1 MAIISR
7 TLFFGSVGLLLSCA
21 DNHSPSTS
29 ETAGA
34 VISPK
39 TPSAAAVALGAT
51 PMALDPQGV
60 PRLLRG
66 GTGQPAMAAANA
78 TAAARQHVERLA
90 PAWGVRSD
98 GMPTLETL
106 GEVRVAGGTIV
117 RMRQI
122 IDGLPV
128 ANAAGGEVRVMVAKD
143 NSMVATSGKLIS
155 RSTPH
160 PRSPKFVDDDAGAVA
175 RAVTE
180 TYKTSFA
187 PSFAPSALA
196 TRAVAKD
203 GTRLFS
209 GQTGSVHVETARA
222 RKAWVP
228 EAKGLTA
235 AWVVEAYTSNAKTTS
250 GDLYRTVIAAD
261 GRVLS
266 RTNLTAD
273 EAYAYRV
280 FAETT
285 GELHP
290 FDGPIV
296 DPTPHPTGTPNGA
309 PFPAYVTPNLV
320 TVDGLN
326 HPDGGD
332 VADSW
337 LDTGA
342 TETVGNNVD
351 AYLDINPPTGLSF
364 GDFRATVTTGPTDDV
379 QAFDRVYDTAAS
391 ALSTQDQQM
400 AGVTALFYTINWMH
414 DFWYDGGFTE
424 AAGNG
429 QDSNYGRGGEDRDAI
444 LAETQDCATCTPAS
458 RNNANMGTPS
468 DGLNPRMQV
477 FVWTNDKRSLKAG
490 ALEPSTGTAAFG
502 ASNFD
507 LTAGLVIADDGVVLP
522 MPAGTV
528 NDGCTALT
536 APATGKIVVVDR
548 GSCSFK
554 TKALVAQNAGAVGMI
569 LVNNADGSPPGL
581 ADDATITTPIT
592 VAVLSVS
599 KADGTVLKA
608 AVAAGA
614 VSGTMKRALGP
625 ELEGTLDAAV
635 ISHEFGHYLHHRLTE
650 CNTTFCRAM
659 SEGWGD
665 FSALLTVA
673 REGDDLEKAYPTGV
687 YSTQGFA
694 GDPVYFGIRRAPY
707 SVNPAINGLTFK
719 HMADETPAP
728 TTFPFDVSGPN
739 SEVHNGGEVWAS
751 MMWEGYVALQKAP
764 GADFEEVRLKMRQYV
779 VAGLLLAPSEATPLE
794 TRDAILAAVNAASP
808 EDHAILA
815 AAFARRGFGSC
826 ATSPGGDSVNFNGI
840 VESFDVKGQLVP
852 SAATIREQTSC
863 DSDQVLDAG
872 ETSRVTVDVSN
883 PGPLD
888 LTGVKVK
895 LTSTNAAI
903 QVAAPMV
910 EVGELKAY
918 SSSSAVFYVKLASS
932 VSAPAAVDLQAE
944 ISSTDGCETVAVPM
958 AIRVNTDDAVA
969 TSATDNFDAGN
980 SVWTP
985 DEDTTEWSHIRK
997 TPLDGAWHGADAGR
1011 PSDTSLTSPA
1021 LKAGNGAL
1029 TATFTHRFSF
1039 EGTVEEAFDGG
1050 VIEISTDEGETWAD
1064 ISTVADPGY
1073 NVTITPG
1080 STSISELPAYGAESE
1095 GYPETTAVTL
1105 DFGDKLAGKTFQ
1117 LRFRVVSDPNAGGP
1131 GWDIDD
1137 LAFTGLDGKP
1147 FPTLVANA
1155 KACDPDAEGPDD
1167 DDDNDDGSC
1176 QSGRSTGT
1184 GTLAALAILGVLTLR
1199 RRRR

>member
-1 MAIISR
+1 
-7 TLFFGSVGLLLSCA
+7 
-21 DNHSPSTS
+21 
-29 ETAGA
+29 
-34 VISPK
+34 
-39 TPSAAAVALGAT
+39 
-51 PMALDPQGV
+51 
-60 PRLLRG
+60 
-66 GTGQPAMAAANA
+66 MAAANA

-98 GMPTLETL
+98 GLPTLETL
-106 GEVRVAGGTIV
+106 GEIRVPGGTVV
-117 RMRQI
+117 RMRQV
-122 IDGLPV
+122 IDGIPV
-128 ANAAGGEVRVMVAKD
+128 ASAAGGEVRVMVAKD
-143 NSMVATSGKLIS
+143 NSMIATSGKLIS

-160 PRSPKFVDDDAGAVA
+160 ARSPKFVDNDAGAVA

-187 PSFAPSALA
+187 PTFAPSALA
-196 TRAVAKD
+196 THSVAKD

-209 GQTGSVHVETARA
+209 GQTGSVQVEKARA

-273 EAYAYRV
+273 EAYRYRV
-280 FAETT
+280 FADDT
-285 GELHP
+285 GALIP

-296 DPTPHPTGTPNGA
+296 DPTPHASGVPSGS
-309 PFPAYVTPNLV
+309 PFPGYVLPKLV

-326 HPDGGD
+326 HPDGGEIP
-332 VADSW
+332 DSW
-337 LDTGA
+337 LDSGA

-351 AYLDINPPTGLSF
+351 AYLDIAPPTGLTF
-364 GDFRATVTTGPTDDV
+364 GDFRATVSKPATATTI
-379 QAFDRVYDTAAS
+379 AEFDRVYDTAAS
-391 ALSTQDQQM
+391 ALSSQDQQM
-400 AGVTALFYTINWMH
+400 AGITSLFYIINWMH

-429 QDSNYGRGGEDRDAI
+429 QDSNFGRGGEDRDSI

-490 ALEPSTGTAAFG
+490 ALDPSTGTAAFG
-502 ASNFD
+502 ATTFD
-507 LTAGLVIADDGVVLP
+507 LTAGLVIANDGVVLP
-522 MPAGTV
+522 APAGTV
-528 NDGCTALT
+528 TDGCTALT

-554 TKALVAQNAGAVGMI
+554 TKALVAQTAGAVGMI

-592 VAVLSVS
+592 VAVLSLS
-599 KADGTVLKA
+599 KADGTTLKTA
-608 AVAAGA
+608 IGAGA
-614 VSGTMKRALGP
+614 VSATMKRALGP
-625 ELEGTLDAAV
+625 ELEGTLDASV

-659 SEGWGD
+659 SEGWAD
-665 FSALLTVA
+665 FSALLTLT
-673 REGDDLEKAYPTGV
+673 RKGDDLDKAYPMAV

-719 HMADETPAP
+719 HMADETPSP
-728 TTFPFDVSGPN
+728 TTFPFDAGGPN

-751 MMWEGYVALQKAP
+751 MLWEGYVALQKAP
-764 GADFEEVRLKMRQYV
+764 GADFDEVLLKMRQYV
-779 VAGLLLAPSEATPLE
+779 VAGLLIAPPEATPLE
-794 TRDAILAAVNAASP
+794 TRDAILAAVKAASP
-808 EDHAILA
+808 EDHDILA
-815 AAFARRGFGSC
+815 AAYARRGFGSC
-826 ATSPGGDSVNFNGI
+826 AVSPSAASVNFNGI
-840 VESFDVKGQLVP
+840 IDSFDVKGQLVP
-852 SAATIREQTSC
+852 SSAAIKEQTSC

-872 ETSRVTVDVSN
+872 ETSRVTVEISN
-883 PGPLD
+883 PGPVRS
-888 LTGVKVK
+888 TGVTVT
-895 LTSTNAAI
+895 LASNNPTIS
-903 QVAAPMV
+903 
-910 EVGELKAY
+910 VGEATVEIGDLKAY
-918 SSSSAVFYVKLASS
+918 AGTSAVFYVKLASS
-932 VSAPAAVDLQAE
+932 VSAPAAIDLTAS
-944 ISSTDGCETVAVPM
+944 INAADGCGVVELPM

-969 TSATDNFDAGN
+969 TSATDNFDAGS

-1011 PSDTSLTSPA
+1011 PSDSSLTSPP
-1021 LKAGNGAL
+1021 LTAGSGAL

-1039 EGTVEEAFDGG
+1039 EGTVDEAFDGG

-1073 NVTITPG
+1073 NVVITPG

-1095 GYPETTAVTL
+1095 GYPETNAVTL

-1117 LRFRVVSDPNAGGP
+1117 LRFRVVSDPSAGGP

-1137 LAFTGLDGKP
+1137 LAFTGLEGKP
-1147 FPTLVANA
+1147 FPTLVSNA
-1155 KACDPDAEGPDD
+1155 KACNPDAGNPDD
-1167 DDDNDDGSC
+1167 DDDDDGGC
-1176 QSGRSTGT
+1176 QSGRSTGA
-1184 GTLAALAILGVLTLR
+1184 GTLAAFAVLGLLTLR